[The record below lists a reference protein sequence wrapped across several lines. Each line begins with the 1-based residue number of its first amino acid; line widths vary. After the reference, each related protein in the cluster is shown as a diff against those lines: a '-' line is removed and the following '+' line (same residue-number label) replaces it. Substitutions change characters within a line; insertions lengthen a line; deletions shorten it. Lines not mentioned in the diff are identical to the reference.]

1 MQFETLTLEI
11 TNGVGLLT
19 LNRPNEMNAFN
30 GQMAQ
35 DLFDAAIE
43 CDTNPAIRS
52 VLVTGSGK
60 MFSAGGDL
68 KEFLAA
74 GDAVPA
80 FVTRMATVLHTA
92 IARLNRM
99 DPPVVMAINGT
110 AAGGGFS
117 FALSGDYSI
126 ASQKAKFVSAYTASG
141 LSPDA
146 SSTYFL
152 AKHVG
157 LYRAKELVLTN
168 RLLNA
173 NEALEW
179 GIVNK
184 VVEPD
189 ELLEEAM
196 KMARQFA
203 AGPTKAY
210 GQAKHLLHTAF
221 SESMETQ
228 LEFESQGITSMMR
241 TQDARSALDAFV
253 NKRKPEFSGE

>member
-1 MQFETLTLEI
+1 MPYETITLEVDA
-11 TNGVGLLT
+11 GVGIIT
-19 LNRPNEMNAFN
+19 LNRPDEMNALN

-35 DLFDAAIE
+35 DLFDAAMT
-43 CDTNPAIRS
+43 CDTDPAIRA
-52 VLVTGSGK
+52 VLITGAGK

-68 KEFLAA
+68 KEFMAQ
-74 GDAVPA
+74 GDTVSA
-80 FVTRMATVLHTA
+80 FVTRMATVLHMA

-117 FALSGDYSI
+117 FALSGDYAI
-126 ASQKAKFVSAYTASG
+126 ASENAKFVSAYTASG

-146 SSTYFL
+146 SSTYFI

-157 LYRAKELVLTN
+157 LLRAKELVLTN
-168 RLLNA
+168 RVLDA
-173 NEALEW
+173 REALDW

-184 VVEPD
+184 VVRAD
-189 ELLEEAM
+189 ELLDEAM
-196 KMARQFA
+196 AIARRFA

-228 LEFESQGITSMMR
+228 LEFESQGIASMMQ
-241 TQDARSALDAFV
+241 TDDARAGLDAFLH
-253 NKRKPEFSGE
+253 KRKAEFSGK

>member
-1 MQFETLTLEI
+1 VPYATLTLDV
-11 TNGVGLLT
+11 TDGVGIIT
-19 LNRPNEMNAFN
+19 LNRPDEMNAFN

-35 DLFDAAIE
+35 DLFDAAMI
-43 CDTNPAIRS
+43 CDTDPAIRA
-52 VLVTGSGK
+52 VLITGAGK

-68 KEFLAA
+68 KEFMAE
-74 GDAVPA
+74 GDNVPA
-80 FVTRMATVLHTA
+80 FVTRMATVLHAA

-117 FALSGDYSI
+117 FALSGDYAI
-126 ASQKAKFVSAYTASG
+126 ASDNAKFVSAYTASG

-146 SSTYFL
+146 SSTYFI

-157 LYRAKELVLTN
+157 LMRAKELVLTN
-168 RLLNA
+168 RVLDA
-173 NEALEW
+173 REALEW

-184 VVEPD
+184 VVAPD
-189 ELLEEAM
+189 QLMDTAM
-196 KMARQFA
+196 AMARQFA
-203 AGPTKAY
+203 AGPTQAY

-228 LEFESQGITSMMR
+228 LEFESQGIASMMR
-241 TQDARSALDAFV
+241 TRDARAGLDAFLH
-253 NKRKPEFSGE
+253 KRKPEFTGK

>member
-1 MQFETLTLEI
+1 MSYETLTLEI
-11 TNGVGLLT
+11 NDGVGILT
-19 LNRPNEMNAFN
+19 LNRPEQMNALN

-35 DLFDAAIE
+35 DLFDAAIV
-43 CDTNPAIRS
+43 CDTRPEIRA
-52 VLVTGSGK
+52 VLITGAGK

-74 GDAVPA
+74 GDDVPA

-99 DPPVVMAINGT
+99 DAPVVMAINGT
-110 AAGGGFS
+110 AGGGGFS
-117 FALSGDYSI
+117 FALSGDYSF
-126 ASQKAKFVSAYTASG
+126 ASTSAKFVSAYTASG

-168 RLLNA
+168 RVLDA
-173 NEALEW
+173 NEALDW

-189 ELLEEAM
+189 QLMNEAM
-196 KMARQFA
+196 AMARQFA
-203 AGPTKAY
+203 KGPTKAY

-228 LEFESQGITSMMR
+228 LEFESQGIASMMR
-241 TQDARSALDAFV
+241 TRDARNAMESFV

>member
-1 MQFETLTLEI
+1 MSYETLTLKVDE
-11 TNGVGLLT
+11 GVGVLT
-19 LNRPNEMNAFN
+19 LNRPDEMNAFN

-35 DLFDAAIE
+35 DLFDAAMT
-43 CDTNPAIRS
+43 CDTEPNIRA
-52 VLVTGSGK
+52 VLITGAGK

-68 KEFLAA
+68 KEFVAQ
-74 GDAVPA
+74 GDNVAA
-80 FVTRMATVLHTA
+80 FVTRMATVLHAA

-117 FALSGDYSI
+117 FALCGDYSI
-126 ASQKAKFVSAYTASG
+126 ASEKAKFVSAYTASG

-146 SSTYFL
+146 SSTYFI

-157 LYRAKELVLTN
+157 LLRAKELVLTN
-168 RLLNA
+168 RVLNA
-173 NEALEW
+173 REALEW

-189 ELLEEAM
+189 ELMGEAM
-196 KMARQFA
+196 TVAKQFA
-203 AGPTKAY
+203 EGPTKAY

-221 SESMETQ
+221 SEAMESQ
-228 LEFESQGITSMMR
+228 LEFESQGIASMMR
-241 TQDARSALDAFV
+241 TADARGGLDAFL
-253 NKRKPEFSGE
+253 NKRKPEFSGK